1 MKVKEFINK
10 LEYVISFLEN
20 DELFGNMFEEGV
32 FEDHSECYEDSE
44 HGGCIL
50 CELNLPTR
58 KITIQDLVTCEKDFK
73 DYENSFYLAYE
84 NYMTNW

>member
-32 FEDHSECYEDSE
+32 FEDHSECYEDSDY
-44 HGGCIL
+44 GGCIL
-50 CELNLPTR
+50 CELNLPNR